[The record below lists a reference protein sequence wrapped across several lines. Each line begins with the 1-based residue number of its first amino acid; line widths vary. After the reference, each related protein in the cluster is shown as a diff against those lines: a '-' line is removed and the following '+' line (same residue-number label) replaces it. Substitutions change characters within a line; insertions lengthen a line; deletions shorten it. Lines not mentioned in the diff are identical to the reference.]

1 MNKQLIEELRL
12 DAEWWFSHKPSASP
26 INDWQGTS
34 MLFLHTFLVIRSGWR
49 PRCNKV

>member
-12 DAEWWFSHKPSASP
+12 DAEWWFSHRPSASP
-26 INDWQGTS
+26 INDWQGIS
-34 MLFLHTFLVIRSGWR
+34 LIRNEWGWR